1 MCIRDSLRAITDNQR
16 FCRDVGGLEQQ
27 FPVAAG
33 IVGDE
38 DAELRLLGRRFE
50 VGGAGFPVGTD
61 DELAFDAVD
70 TANLSAVDA
79 DQVRF
84 VARDRGDQ
92 RIVRTALEELPGEN
106 RRGDASERCV

>member
-1 MCIRDSLRAITDNQR
+1 M
-16 FCRDVGGLEQQ
+16 EQQ
-27 FPVAAG
+27 LPVTAG

-50 VGGAGFPVGTD
+50 VGGAGFPVATD

-70 TANLSAVDA
+70 TANLSAIDA

-84 VARDRGDQ
+84 VARYRGGQ
-92 RIVRTALEELPGEN
+92 PIVRAPLQELPGEESA
-106 RRGDASERCV
+106 R